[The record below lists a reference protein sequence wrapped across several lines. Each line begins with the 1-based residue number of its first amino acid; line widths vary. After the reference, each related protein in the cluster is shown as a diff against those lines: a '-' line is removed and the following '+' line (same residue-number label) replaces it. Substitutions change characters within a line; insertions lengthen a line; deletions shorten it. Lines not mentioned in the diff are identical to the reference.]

1 MFKEATCDRSS
12 CFDLCEYKIIPQK
25 HFLRLMLS
33 YDELAPPG
41 ASWLAPGWRVGAS
54 WRVRQASFF
63 PCRGSP
69 CIFSR
74 ILRRTFLVRG
84 LDALTLLLT

>member
-33 YDELAPPG
+33 YDELAPPENN
-41 ASWLAPGWRVGAS
+41 ASGFL
-54 WRVRQASFF
+54 
-63 PCRGSP
+63 
-69 CIFSR
+69 FSVPWKS
-74 ILRRTFLVRG
+74 LYF
-84 LDALTLLLT
+84 